1 MNYKY
6 RSLIKDTAVFAVGSL
21 GSKIILFFLVPLYTN
36 CLTTAEYGTADLIST
51 LCTLIMPFVS
61 LSVSNAVLRYGM
73 KKDEDCKTVISNAF
87 IILLLSSIL
96 TILITPIIG
105 LYKPAYEWKM
115 YLAVQIILSNVSE
128 VQKAYLKVKNRNRLI
143 SIIGIVHTAILAGGN
158 IIYLT
163 LLKAGVRGYLL
174 SSIISQAF
182 CIVVYF
188 FAGEMHKDV
197 RLKNRN
203 YELMFD
209 MVRYSS
215 PLVFSGISWWVLHS
229 SDKVMIEWMIGAS
242 ALGLYTAATKIPS
255 LINVITGVFNQA
267 WGISTIKE
275 YEASNGDEFYVKIFN
290 LYSTFLFV
298 TGSFIIVIAKPF
310 MSIYVGEAFRN
321 SWRYVPFLL
330 FSAIFYSLFAFM
342 GSIYLALKKPTNDMW
357 TSVFCAILNLII
369 NYIGIKAIGTNGAVL
384 GTLISYAVFTAV
396 RIYDVKKYISYNID
410 KKCLIIN
417 SGLVAILTCA
427 ITFDIYPM
435 FISILCL
442 LGVVINN
449 RNTIMLISNKVMAS
463 LSKMTH
469 R

>member
-6 RSLIKDTAVFAVGSL
+6 RRLIKDTAVFAVGSL

-36 CLTTAEYGTADLIST
+36 YLTTSEYGTADLIST

-73 KKDEDCKTVISNAF
+73 KKDENYKSVITNAF
-87 IILLLSSIL
+87 IILILSSIL
-96 TILITPIIG
+96 TVLITPVIG
-105 LYKPAYEWKM
+105 FYRPAYEWKM

-143 SIIGIVHTAILAGGN
+143 SIIGIFHTAILAGGN
-158 IIYLT
+158 IVYLT

-174 SSIISQAF
+174 SGIISQAF

-188 FAGEMHKDV
+188 FTGEMHKDI

-203 YELMFD
+203 YKLMFD
-209 MVRYSS
+209 MVKYSS

-255 LINVITGVFNQA
+255 LINVITGIFNQA

-275 YEASNGDEFYVKIFN
+275 YEASNEAGFYVKIFN
-290 LYSTFLFV
+290 LYSTFLFL

-310 MSIYVGEAFRN
+310 MSIYVGEAFRD

-330 FSAIFYSLFAFM
+330 FSAIFYSHFAFM

-357 TSVFCAILNLII
+357 TSVFCAFLNIII
-369 NYIGIKAIGTNGAVL
+369 NYIGIRTIGTNGAVL

-396 RIYDVKKYISYNID
+396 RIYDVKRYLSYDID
-410 KKCLIIN
+410 IRCLIIN

-427 ITFDIYPM
+427 ITFNIFSM
-435 FISILCL
+435 ITSILCL
-442 LGVVINN
+442 FGVVLNN
-449 RNTIMLISNKVMAS
+449 RNIVLLILKKAMAS
-463 LSKMTH
+463 LSKVTH